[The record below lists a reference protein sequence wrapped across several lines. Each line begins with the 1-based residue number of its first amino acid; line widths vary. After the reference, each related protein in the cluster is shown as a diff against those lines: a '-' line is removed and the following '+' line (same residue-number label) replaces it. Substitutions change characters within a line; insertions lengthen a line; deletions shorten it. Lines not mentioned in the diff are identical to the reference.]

1 MSKEDEEVKF
11 EEFWSER
18 RENLSKEI
26 EEKMRENRDVS
37 SIKNVLFS
45 CRRAVQDLL
54 RGVHSGGS
62 SMD

>member
-18 RENLSKEI
+18 RENLSREI

-37 SIKNVLFS
+37 
-45 CRRAVQDLL
+45 
-54 RGVHSGGS
+54 RGVEH
-62 SMD
+62 